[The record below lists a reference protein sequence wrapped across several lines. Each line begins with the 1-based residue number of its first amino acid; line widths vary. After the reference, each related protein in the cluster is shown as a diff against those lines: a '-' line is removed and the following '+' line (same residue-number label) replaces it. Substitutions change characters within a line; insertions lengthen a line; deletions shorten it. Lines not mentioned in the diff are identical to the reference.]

1 MIFREFIVYKRRF
14 INYSEFVLHFIEFIV
29 FLYYYSNRT
38 SEMNFFKALF
48 GSKEET
54 PEEKTKGEVARNFD
68 TLKYD
73 GVRALRAGEVRFATD
88 CFQHALELQDDL
100 EVRDY
105 LSQALIGVGDLL
117 PAYEQLQ
124 KLAEAQPDNV
134 QIWIRMANV
143 AYMMEDYGAMAN
155 ACEKALLLDGDNPQI
170 HYLYARAC
178 LGQGDTV
185 NAIAMLTKSIVLKA
199 DYYDAYLLRG
209 ETLLQVDEVAEADE
223 DVHYLLEHITGNED
237 VLLLEARVE
246 RRRGEIETAIE
257 TYGKVLDINPFCIAA
272 FKERGALL
280 IQNGDEEHGNAD
292 LQQAEALMQETAG

>member
-1 MIFREFIVYKRRF
+1 
-14 INYSEFVLHFIEFIV
+14 
-29 FLYYYSNRT
+29 
-38 SEMNFFKALF
+38 MNFFKALF

-117 PAYEQLQ
+117 LAYEQLQ

-155 ACEKALLLDGDNPQI
+155 ACEKALLLDGDNPQV